1 MFVENLL
8 WKQFPIYT
16 HTHTSVLRFVLFA
29 KQVVPFIL
37 KGLLMQGYNRTILL
51 NIVIANPQI
60 HTLPLKGTEKKI

>member
-16 HTHTSVLRFVLFA
+16 HLCFGFVLLA

-60 HTLPLKGTEKKI
+60 HTLPL